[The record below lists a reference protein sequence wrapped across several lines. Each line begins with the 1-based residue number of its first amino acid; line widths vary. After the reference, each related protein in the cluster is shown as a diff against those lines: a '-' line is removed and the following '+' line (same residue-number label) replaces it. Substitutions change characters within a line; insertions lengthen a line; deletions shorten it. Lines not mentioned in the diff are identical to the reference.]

1 MRRWYMVPSSLPQAD
16 CSAQAVM
23 HKHCDA
29 TRRSP
34 HCASAGVQPCAVPR
48 NAGHGSGTRK
58 VSLQNDDDVGVPTGA
73 QDGGD
78 FAKAMFRQLGCDA
91 SRMGGVGGVGCVG
104 RPASARA
111 SLAGA
116 WRHRQPMPMCVAAP
130 QNSALSIAKAMFRQL
145 GCGASRMGGV
155 GGVGR
160 VGRPASA
167 RASQAGAWRHRN
179 RCQCVLALPNTVH

>member
-1 MRRWYMVPSSLPQAD
+1 MISKILLVARVGVEVARQQHISAAGGCRHGGSHLVPQQQEVVIALWGAAQTILAAGGGQVGCSQEQGPLQAGAAVETEPEVMRRWYMVPSSLPQAD

-78 FAKAMFRQLGCDA
+78 FAEE
-91 SRMGGVGGVGCVG
+91 
-104 RPASARA
+104 
-111 SLAGA
+111 
-116 WRHRQPMPMCVAAP
+116 AA
-130 QNSALSIAKAMFRQL
+130 AT
-145 GCGASRMGGV
+145 V
-155 GGVGR
+155 
-160 VGRPASA
+160 
-167 RASQAGAWRHRN
+167 
-179 RCQCVLALPNTVH
+179 PN